1 VCVCVCILM
10 LDAFVAITL
19 ITYALEYSN
28 RDTATPEKKLKKI
41 NRFTRPI
48 TLSASLLLVL
58 F

>member
-1 VCVCVCILM
+1 VCVCVCALI

-19 ITYALEYSN
+19 ITYSLEYSN
-28 RDTATPEKKLKKI
+28 RDTATPEKNFKKI